1 MSDSIDNLKNI
12 QKQMEQDAENS
23 QDVKDGNCTAE
34 DEKKEPAYILYNNI
48 IETSVQIMQLDP
60 VVNII
65 KSLTETI
72 GEDTA
77 KSLVELFALTMT
89 HSAHQAI
96 LIYDDMLKTELT
108 KQFDHYC
115 TQMNNI
121 GGTVVGHDGAL
132 NEFNSRI
139 NDLTGAVS
147 VLKKKIGEIETQL
160 KKYEMQSQTHNKD
173 SQV

>member
-1 MSDSIDNLKNI
+1 
-12 QKQMEQDAENS
+12 
-23 QDVKDGNCTAE
+23 
-34 DEKKEPAYILYNNI
+34 
-48 IETSVQIMQLDP
+48 
-60 VVNII
+60 
-65 KSLTETI
+65 
-72 GEDTA
+72 
-77 KSLVELFALTMT
+77 
-89 HSAHQAI
+89 
-96 LIYDDMLKTELT
+96 
-108 KQFDHYC
+108 
-115 TQMNNI
+115 MNNI